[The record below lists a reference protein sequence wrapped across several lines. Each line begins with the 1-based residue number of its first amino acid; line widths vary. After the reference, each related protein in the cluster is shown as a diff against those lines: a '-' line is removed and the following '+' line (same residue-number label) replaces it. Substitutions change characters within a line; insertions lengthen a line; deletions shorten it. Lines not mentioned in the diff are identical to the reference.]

1 MTILNITFG
10 QKDFYSAKYFL
21 PIAAG
26 GGRYDIQCD
35 DEGDNNHFEG
45 SWQKQGVYQF
55 RKVTTILVK
64 SIINCLL
71 FWAKTLLFPLNKNII
86 FHSMFFWAIQSN
98 TIKNFV

>member
-35 DEGDNNHFEG
+35 DEGDN
-45 SWQKQGVYQF
+45 
-55 RKVTTILVK
+55 I
-64 SIINCLL
+64 
-71 FWAKTLLFPLNKNII
+71 
-86 FHSMFFWAIQSN
+86 
-98 TIKNFV
+98 